1 MDQVA
6 IPMLETELTLLSAE
20 EGGRRWPL
28 DLSHRDAFYRP
39 HLVVGDPG
47 QRHALVDANGVSTEE
62 YLGVQFVPA
71 DLKLAPGDSATIR
84 MQLIF
89 YPACTYDRLTV
100 RPSPS
105 VRAGLS
111 LGTGGF
117 CGGDGLGPSNKPL
130 ERPGFARRST
140 PRLMS
145 GMGETPI

>member
-47 QRHALVDANGVSTEE
+47 QRHALVDAHGVSTEE

-71 DLKLAPGDSATIR
+71 ALTLAPGDRGIIR

-89 YPACTYDRLTV
+89 YPECNYDRLTPGVTFTV
-100 RPSPS
+100 RE
-105 VRAGLS
+105 
-111 LGTGGF
+111 GGQVV
-117 CGGDGLGPSNKPL
+117 GYGRIL
-130 ERPGFARRST
+130 RRDD
-140 PRLMS
+140 R
-145 GMGETPI
+145 GAI